1 MLVYMVLFSPTLM
14 TNDLGKAAKFPLF
27 PPVHNVS
34 KILYKQL
41 AMCKQCSNV
50 QGIGSDVTTLVL
62 RLVKT
67 MLSLRA

>member
-1 MLVYMVLFSPTLM
+1 MLVYMVLSSPTLM
-14 TNDLGKAAKFPLF
+14 TNDLGKAAKFPLL

-50 QGIGSDVTTLVL
+50 QGIVTTLVL

-67 MLSLRA
+67 ILSLRA